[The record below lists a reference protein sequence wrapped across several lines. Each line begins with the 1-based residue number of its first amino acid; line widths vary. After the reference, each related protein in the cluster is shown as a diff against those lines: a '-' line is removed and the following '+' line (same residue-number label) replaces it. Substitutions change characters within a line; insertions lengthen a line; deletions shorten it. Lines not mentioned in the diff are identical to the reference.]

1 MRRRREFLYRR
12 SSIRIP
18 LPRLKLAQT
27 SHVEVLIW
35 LFSARGTICTS
46 GSCRSSHSRSIV
58 AVRPV
63 VVLDVAVVVSVTSS
77 GSRSISVEV
86 SV

>member
-1 MRRRREFLYRR
+1 M
-12 SSIRIP
+12 
-18 LPRLKLAQT
+18 T
-27 SHVEVLIW
+27 EVLIW
-35 LFSARGTICTS
+35 LFSARGTICTR

-58 AVRPV
+58 AVGPV

-86 SV
+86 LILTLA

>member
-1 MRRRREFLYRR
+1 M
-12 SSIRIP
+12 
-18 LPRLKLAQT
+18 T
-27 SHVEVLIW
+27 EVLIW
-35 LFSARGTICTS
+35 LFSARGSICTRS
-46 GSCRSSHSRSIV
+46 SCRSSDSRSIV